1 MRRLIAIVCCLL
13 VLASID
19 ARTASAVS
27 VATLNNPVPNGY
39 IQIDGNLDDWLSVA
53 HYPLDATGDG
63 STGPARPLDIDILEG
78 AIAHDADY
86 IYVLWRNVGENM
98 IDPFSN
104 WIFFDMD
111 RSETTGGRAAAPSV
125 PGQLAIGYE
134 FNLGGTVGWNAFNPG
149 TGAFAG
155 GAAGRTVATGN
166 AVGTTGDDFI
176 EWRISRSAA
185 QPNGLTFN
193 PTGGTQFRLQYIVE
207 DTTGDLMPGNAE
219 QDWFTYDTVGTYNAG
234 APGDAN
240 NSGNVTIDDYLL
252 IQANSF
258 KRVLLGKNGDVDD
271 NGFVDFADFQQWKT
285 NFPGGVAAAEAAIAA
300 LPEPAGATLAAW
312 TATAFLCGRRRRAH

>member
-1 MRRLIAIVCCLL
+1 MRRLIALVCCLTAF
-13 VLASID
+13 ASTGPRI
-19 ARTASAVS
+19 ANAVS
-27 VATLNNPVPNGY
+27 VASLNNPVPNGY

-63 STGPARPLDIDILEG
+63 STGL
-78 AIAHDADY
+78 
-86 IYVLWRNVGENM
+86 LWRSAGENM
-98 IDPFSN
+98 LDGFSN

-111 RSETTGGRAAAPSV
+111 RSETTGGRSAPPSV
-125 PGQLAIGYE
+125 PAPGQIAIGYE
-134 FNLGGTVGWNAFNPG
+134 FNLGGTIGWNAFNPG

-166 AVGTTGDDFI
+166 AIGTAGDDFI
-176 EWRISRSAA
+176 EWRISRTVA

-207 DTTGDLMPGNAE
+207 DTTGDFMPSNVE
-219 QDWFTYDTVGTYNAG
+219 QDWFTYDTAGTYNPG
-234 APGDAN
+234 APGDGN

-300 LPEPAGATLAAW
+300 LPEPTGATLAAW
-312 TATAFLCGRRRRAH
+312 AGTAFLWRRRRRRAH